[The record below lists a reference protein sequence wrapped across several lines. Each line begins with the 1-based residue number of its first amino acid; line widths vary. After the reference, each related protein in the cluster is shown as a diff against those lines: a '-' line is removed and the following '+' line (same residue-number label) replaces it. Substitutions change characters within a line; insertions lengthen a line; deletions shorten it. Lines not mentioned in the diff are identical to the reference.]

1 MSRLSQSLH
10 DRHITIFSPEGK
22 LYQIEYTFRAVK
34 NSNITAIAIKGKD
47 TVCIVCEKKVPNQQ
61 GQQDKLLDPAY
72 VTSLYK
78 VRKHIGAVMLG
89 LAPDC
94 RSIISKCREIAGKF
108 AFEKGVEIPVS
119 YLSHKIADVN
129 QLYTQHASMRLL
141 GASGMFISI
150 DDEDGPSL
158 YKIDPAGY
166 FASYRACAVGTKER
180 EGNNALEKIIKNE
193 PLNSCEEVISA
204 SIDCLKTLLG
214 VDFKAEDIEVGVV
227 TKDMPE
233 FRLLSVEEIDNYL
246 TNIAERD

>member
-1 MSRLSQSLH
+1 MGWLPIADRLFQS
-10 DRHITIFSPEGK
+10 K
-22 LYQIEYTFRAVK
+22 LNLNENDYFCNYDLNFW
-34 NSNITAIAIKGKD
+34 
-47 TVCIVCEKKVPNQQ
+47 
-61 GQQDKLLDPAY
+61 
-72 VTSLYK
+72 
-78 VRKHIGAVMLG
+78 VR
-89 LAPDC
+89 
-94 RSIISKCREIAGKF
+94 CREIAGKF

-119 YLSHKIADVN
+119 FLSHKIADVN

-180 EGNNALEKIIKNE
+180 EGNNALEKIVKNE
-193 PLNSCEEVISA
+193 PLNNCEEVISA

-227 TKDMPE
+227 TKDKPE
-233 FRLLSVEEIDNYL
+233 FRLLSIEEIDNYL
-246 TNIAERD
+246 TSIAERD

>member
-1 MSRLSQSLH
+1 
-10 DRHITIFSPEGK
+10 
-22 LYQIEYTFRAVK
+22 
-34 NSNITAIAIKGKD
+34 
-47 TVCIVCEKKVPNQQ
+47 
-61 GQQDKLLDPAY
+61 
-72 VTSLYK
+72 
-78 VRKHIGAVMLG
+78 
-89 LAPDC
+89 
-94 RSIISKCREIAGKF
+94 
-108 AFEKGVEIPVS
+108 
-119 YLSHKIADVN
+119 
-129 QLYTQHASMRLL
+129 MRLL